1 MHIGHTATV
10 GGITIPGDETKTVY
24 EVEATGYVNL
34 GCSAGGDV
42 YHGFYPSEKP
52 SADVI
57 SLKVLEA
64 IDYRFGNEGV
74 PLNLVDSRVTGERAG
89 KWLLNRLKEEEALG
103 KIEQA
108 LIESLCRSMDD
119 MASLRA

>member
-10 GGITIPGDETKTVY
+10 RGIAIPGDETKTVY

-34 GCSAGGDV
+34 GCFAGGDV
-42 YHGFYPSEKP
+42 YHGFYPSEGP
-52 SADVI
+52 SAEVI
-57 SLKVLEA
+57 SLILLEA

-74 PLNLVDSRVTGERAG
+74 PLDLVDSRVTGERAG
-89 KWLLNRLKEEEALG
+89 KWLLERLKEEESLER
-103 KIEQA
+103 IEQD
-108 LIESLCRSMDD
+108 LIESLYRSMDD